1 MREEREA
8 AFYIGAVPVYVLT
21 PDRETID
28 AAEVL
33 AGARFD
39 QPYWGDERFSLLLK
53 NGLIFVQYMDGDDNL
68 ILASAIPTYGVYKTM
83 LRRFFENPRVSLM
96 TSLKTMIW
104 LGKEVDTILPFEASL
119 ASETPWIIFIDE
131 TTGTR
136 HWIRV
141 SSSYER
147 NIYMP
152 CVRFQKKERGTMAF
166 KMTESAPTTTSVDV
180 WDISSEM
187 QVDYRKQDT
196 AIQIPGYDYRVDQAI
211 LN

>member
-1 MREEREA
+1 MREERNA

-21 PDRETID
+21 SDKETMD

-33 AGARFD
+33 AGGRFD
-39 QPYWGDERFSLLLK
+39 QPYWGDDRFSLLLK
-53 NGLIFVQYMDGDDNL
+53 NGLIFVQYMDGHDNV

-104 LGKEVDTILPFEASL
+104 LGKEVDTILHFDASL
-119 ASETPWIIFIDE
+119 ASETPWIIFTDDE
-131 TTGTR
+131 TQIK

-147 NIYMP
+147 NIHMP
-152 CVRFQKKERGTMAF
+152 AIRFQKKERGTMAF
-166 KMTESAPTTTSVDV
+166 KMTESSPSTTVIDV

-187 QVDYRKQDT
+187 QVAYRKEDT
-196 AIQIPGYDYRVDQAI
+196 AIAIPGYDYRIDETE
-211 LN
+211 LS